1 MLILA
6 IFLLCIGIVGMIEE
20 RDQRQ
25 YEMRKK
31 QRETRERQEKEFK
44 EAQRIAAEK
53 IKQEENKK
61 AYEDDDYFLN
71 DYDYYRAYYKD
82 MYGITVG
89 KFPGEASYEKCKA
102 NYDLINKIKELKE
115 KQEKVLQRKEEIE
128 QLINDRK
135 GKQIT
140 MDEWGKEI
148 DKQNIIKE
156 IKEQK
161 EKEALN
167 NGGIQMS
174 LFKEEIIVTEEE
186 IKNYKHKQIEKLRE
200 YTKASLKKHP
210 SQIEINITEKGNGVY
225 KGTVKRTSTEY
236 CFIWDGEHYPILAPK
251 GSNKYRKMNKS
262 WGRFF
267 EEFAEE
273 IMLQCD
279 PSCNLFEIKRKEENK
294 RQKEINKI
302 SLEIE
307 DLDI

>member
-6 IFLLCIGIVGMIEE
+6 IFLLCVGIVGMIEE

-31 QRETRERQEKEFK
+31 QREAREIQEKEFK
-44 EAQRIAAEK
+44 EAQRIATEK

-89 KFPGEASYEKCKA
+89 RFPGEASYEKCKA
-102 NYDLINKIKELKE
+102 NYDLINKIKTTKETIDEAANAEKKIKELKE
-115 KQEKVLQRKEEIE
+115 KQEKVLQRKEELK

-140 MDEWGKEI
+140 MDEWEKEI

-174 LFKEEIIVTEEE
+174 LFKEETIVTEKE
-186 IKNYKHKQIEKLRE
+186 IENYKHKQIIEEKL
-200 YTKASLKKHP
+200 KKMRNKQK
-210 SQIEINITEKGNGVY
+210 QIEEKLKNTEALLN
-225 KGTVKRTSTEY
+225 
-236 CFIWDGEHYPILAPK
+236 A
-251 GSNKYRKMNKS
+251 
-262 WGRFF
+262 F
-267 EEFAEE
+267 EEMDKAFEE
-273 IMLQCD
+273 M
-279 PSCNLFEIKRKEENK
+279 IKESKERNK
-294 RQKEINKI
+294 FRNIK
-302 SLEIE
+302 
-307 DLDI
+307 

>member
-1 MLILA
+1 MFILFA
-6 IFLLCIGIVGMIEE
+6 IFLFCSGILGMIEE

-31 QRETRERQEKEFK
+31 QQELKEKEFK
-44 EAQRIAAEK
+44 EAQRIAKEK

-89 KFPGEASYEKCKA
+89 RFPGEASPELKNKIKTMKETIDEAANAEK
-102 NYDLINKIKELKE
+102 KIKELKE
-115 KQEKVLQRKEEIE
+115 KQEKVLQRKEELK

-140 MDEWGKEI
+140 MDEWRKEI

-174 LFKEEIIVTEEE
+174 LFKEETIVTEKE
-186 IKNYKHKQIEKLRE
+186 IENYKYKQAKELVKD
-200 YTKASLKKHP
+200 TKAFLK
-210 SQIEINITEKGNGVY
+210 ELEE
-225 KGTVKRTSTEY
+225 RDRRE
-236 CFIWDGEHYPILAPK
+236 A
-251 GSNKYRKMNKS
+251 
-262 WGRFF
+262 
-267 EEFAEE
+267 EEFMRDYINNNLPCQNYCKLKDIYKRRME
-273 IMLQCD
+273 IYKSRYPELY
-279 PSCNLFEIKRKEENK
+279 
-294 RQKEINKI
+294 
-302 SLEIE
+302 LEIE
-307 DLDI
+307 FESLDI

>member
-1 MLILA
+1 MFILFA
-6 IFLLCIGIVGMIEE
+6 IFLFCSGILGMIEE

-31 QRETRERQEKEFK
+31 QQELKEKEFK
-44 EAQRIAAEK
+44 EAQRIAIEK
-53 IKQEENKK
+53 TKQEENKK

-89 KFPGEASYEKCKA
+89 RFPGEASPELKNKIKTMKETIDEAANAEK
-102 NYDLINKIKELKE
+102 KIKELKE
-115 KQEKVLQRKEEIE
+115 KQEKVLQRKEELK

-140 MDEWGKEI
+140 MDEWRKEI

-174 LFKEEIIVTEEE
+174 LFKEETIVTEKE
-186 IKNYKHKQIEKLRE
+186 IENYKYKQAKELVKD
-200 YTKASLKKHP
+200 TKAFLK
-210 SQIEINITEKGNGVY
+210 
-225 KGTVKRTSTEY
+225 
-236 CFIWDGEHYPILAPK
+236 
-251 GSNKYRKMNKS
+251 
-262 WGRFF
+262 
-267 EEFAEE
+267 
-273 IMLQCD
+273 
-279 PSCNLFEIKRKEENK
+279 
-294 RQKEINKI
+294 
-302 SLEIE
+302 
-307 DLDI
+307 